1 MWSKSHWKQTGH
13 QQKDASKTKSVKKVP
28 MESGRKGGKW
38 LGVHQEGD
46 TEEEYHEPGGLN
58 HKLDTANLWS
68 DIRKT
73 SSFSWFENK
82 WHLQEGC
89 KNPRL
94 HSWWECTACLFPGTR
109 WRKQAEPAWSSGQFL
124 TREKCLLPRK
134 SVHLGHVPDL
144 DPTPHLNGVRE
155 HTAGTCGGGG
165 SQVVWILDWLLRQF
179 QCVSDTQQ
187 TSCSSCW
194 EKRECIL
201 GGNRTNSDS
210 TVKASASS
218 TLGPAPVPADRT
230 LIATGH
236 RKRTSPHRVLALALL
251 SPAQLQ
257 FYLQLSP
264 NKVTAAKTPRGKTK
278 HVLTLF
284 FNMLFIYGH
293 ATQVVGF

>member
-13 QQKDASKTKSVKKVP
+13 QQKDASKTKSVKNVP
-28 MESGRKGGKW
+28 RSQVGKEGSGR
-38 LGVHQEGD
+38 GVHQEGD
-46 TEEEYHEPGGLN
+46 IEEEYHEPGGLN

-82 WHLQEGC
+82 WDLQEGC

-94 HSWWECTACLFPGTR
+94 YSWWECTACLFPGTR

-134 SVHLGHVPDL
+134 SVHLGEVPDL
-144 DPTPHLNGVRE
+144 DPTAHLNGVRE

-165 SQVVWILDWLLRQF
+165 SHVVWILDWLPRQS

-210 TVKASASS
+210 TVKA
-218 TLGPAPVPADRT
+218 LLPAHWDLPLSLLA
-230 LIATGH
+230 GH
-236 RKRTSPHRVLALALL
+236 RQPLGIGKE
-251 SPAQLQ
+251 PAH
-257 FYLQLSP
+257 
-264 NKVTAAKTPRGKTK
+264 T
-278 HVLTLF
+278 
-284 FNMLFIYGH
+284 
-293 ATQVVGF
+293 GFWL